1 MSTLARLSLY
11 TSHSIEDGAQNS
23 FELCLY
29 NIERLGRYHLAA
41 ATMLSYGQRLPELR
55 NDYRV
60 EGIATQP
67 EISLPPFDI
76 STNLDSIAVRMH
88 PDKSPDLVHRQRAL
102 REINASTQLF
112 QHFQENYISSQVKP
126 HVHPEIQVLE
136 WFHTGNR
143 SFAANDPFIAC
154 SRPSCLCCQ
163 LYFRYHP
170 GHFVEP
176 ISDQNI
182 CLSWRPHYLNA
193 ENDYPMSDKQQK
205 ILMNTMIKDIRKDVL
220 RLIDDR
226 SMSKAKHP
234 EIIRNTR
241 TNDDL
246 RQDENFS
253 PQTRS
258 YDRPVRASLDLN
270 SRFFE
275 NGGVSMTP
283 APCCVCILLTY
294 MNNVDFANSGTYCD
308 QREKL
313 FGQIPSA
320 FDHFVDDSDEE
331 GGILL

>member
-1 MSTLARLSLY
+1 MRMLARLSLC
-11 TSHSIEDGAQNS
+11 TPDSTGDGAQCS
-23 FELCLY
+23 FELCMY
-29 NIERLGRYHLAA
+29 NIERLGRYYLAA
-41 ATMLSYGQRLPELR
+41 ATMLSYGQILPELR

-60 EGIATQP
+60 EGIATPP
-67 EISLPPFDI
+67 EMSLPPFDI
-76 STNLDSIAVRMH
+76 STTLDGIAVRKH
-88 PDKSPDLVHRQRAL
+88 PAKSPDLVRRQQAL
-102 REINASTQLF
+102 REENASTQLF

-126 HVHPEIQVLE
+126 HVHPEIQMLE
-136 WFHTGNR
+136 WFYTGNR

-176 ISDQNI
+176 ISDRRI
-182 CLSWRPHYLNA
+182 CLSWRPHFLNA
-193 ENDYPMSDKQQK
+193 ENNYPMSDHQQK
-205 ILMNTMIKDIRKDVL
+205 ILMNTMIKDIRKDAL

-234 EIIRNTR
+234 EIMTNTR
-241 TNDDL
+241 ANDDL
-246 RQDENFS
+246 RQDENIS
-253 PQTRS
+253 PQARS
-258 YDRPVRASLDLN
+258 YDVPFRASLDLN

-283 APCCVCILLTY
+283 ASCCVSIPLTSK
-294 MNNVDFANSGTYCD
+294 NNVDFANSSTYCD
-308 QREKL
+308 QRKKL
-313 FGQIPSA
+313 IDQILSG